1 MSQIWSTH
9 CSTLSEKSHSYGLR
23 YLFNSTLWKKFL
35 GENSAGFLQKKHK
48 PKTTQ
53 PIHAHSV
60 WTKPYC
66 STASNEGSI
75 SQIATFEVIRKF
87 FHTSIDVHNWAQ
99 PAAKALSSHL
109 PFGSLAI
116 ELDWWRGGICSKGTE
131 RRGNRHWFHEW
142 WSFTYQPGSWCQTSS
157 LDTTY
162 RAKFV
167 ARKQEH
173 CTNECCCTGKR
184 VS

>member
-23 YLFNSTLWKKFL
+23 YLFNSTLWKQFL

-99 PAAKALSSHL
+99 PAAKALSSIYHL
-109 PFGSLAI
+109 EAWRLSLIGEGGESVRKALSAEETDTGFMNGGRSHI
-116 ELDWWRGGICSKGTE
+116 SPVRGVKL
-131 RRGNRHWFHEW
+131 RRLTPHTGL
-142 WSFTYQPGSWCQTSS
+142 S
-157 LDTTY
+157 L
-162 RAKFV
+162 
-167 ARKQEH
+167 
-173 CTNECCCTGKR
+173 
-184 VS
+184 